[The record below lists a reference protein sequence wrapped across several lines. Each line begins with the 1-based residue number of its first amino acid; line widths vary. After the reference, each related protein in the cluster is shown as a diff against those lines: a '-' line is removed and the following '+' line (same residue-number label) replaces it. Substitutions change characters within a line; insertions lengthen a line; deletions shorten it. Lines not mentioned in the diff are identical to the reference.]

1 MFSSIKDNINEYL
14 DKTGNAITNALTN
27 GNNDNNKISTYY
39 PDIHYPLDCEYIT
52 EFRKQDLEERVI
64 VSSKIILKYPDR
76 IPIIVDAKKNI
87 NLNKNKYIVPHD
99 LTVGQFMFVLKKRIS
114 LEADKSVF
122 LLCNNLLIPNTE
134 LIKNLYYN
142 RKDIDGFL
150 YLIIVVENTF
160 GN

>member
-1 MFSSIKDNINEYL
+1 MFSSVKDNINEYL
-14 DKTGNAITNALTN
+14 NKTNNAITNALTN
-27 GNNDNNKISTYY
+27 GSNDNNKISTYY